1 MRAVCIARHR
11 FLSEHFATFF
21 EALAVEGVTAVGFD
35 EGMRA
40 AREEQPDL
48 VLCDYDLLHA
58 AALARWAGDAVLSAI
73 PIVAVSLTRRPEE
86 APLAGR
92 SGVVG
97 YLYLPTLRTEDAR
110 RVLRAAQAARAQA
123 ARAQR
128 AVCPPA
134 DALRWPL
141 ERTELQRLD

>member
-11 FLSEHFATFF
+11 FLSEHYATFF
-21 EALAVEGVTAVGFD
+21 EALAVQGVAAVGFE
-35 EGMRA
+35 EGMRV

-48 VLCDYDLLHA
+48 VLCDYELLLA
-58 AALARWAGDAVLSAI
+58 APLARWGRDPVLAAI

-86 APLAGR
+86 APLAGK

-97 YLYLPTLRTEDAR
+97 FLYLPTLRAEDAR
-110 RVLRAAQAARAQA
+110 RVLRAAELG
-123 ARAQR
+123 RAQR
-128 AVCPPA
+128 RVRPPA

-141 ERTELQRLD
+141 ERPELQRLD